1 MSAAPDGW
9 SPDERFDD
17 FVVIRPLGRG
27 GMGRVFLGHD
37 QALDRPVAL
46 KFVSSDQPSASE
58 RERFLLEAR
67 AIARLAHPNVVAVFR
82 VGETAGRPYLAYE
95 LVKGRTFH
103 ELAGP
108 LAWQVV
114 LTLATGLAR
123 GLEAVHRAGLVHRDI
138 KPANVILSDAGE
150 VKLLDFGLAKGL
162 DDDAPPSRMTDL
174 RAVDLTHTG
183 TLVGTPAYLAPEQWQ
198 RGAASPR
205 SDVFAVGLVLHELL
219 VGRSQRAHMSLREI
233 SRATVEEDVA
243 PVRRHRP
250 EVPETFAAIVDRC
263 VRRSPEERYASAAE
277 LRAELEALHSVF
289 LPRGHHV
296 GPPSVDQ
303 VAEDVA
309 SSFTRV
315 APRIAA
321 FSTRL
326 YERLFDA
333 HPRLRALFPESMD
346 AQKEKLGHALK
357 LVVDGLQRPDRLAP
371 AIVDLGRRH
380 LGYGVGA
387 EDLALLGD
395 VLLETLR
402 EFDAES
408 WSEGTESGWRRAWSF
423 LHDSMVRGY
432 EIETLGSF
440 VDSTTLD
447 VAPPKTRYLRNDGLT
462 IAWQE
467 LSEGPFDI
475 LLTHAWLS
483 HVEIA
488 WRHDDLAHF
497 LRRLGRHARVITYD
511 KRGVGMSERGVGVPT
526 LVERVSDARAVL
538 DAANAREVIAFGAFD
553 GAAVSTALAAADDRV
568 RAVVAFGAGGGG
580 RDLAARLTAIDEHWG
595 DALFLEEDAPSRAK
609 DPRFRAWYAEW
620 LRLSASTRDALA
632 ALRACALPATKVD
645 VPTVVLH
652 REHERRVTLEDARAF
667 AEATDAKLVTLP
679 GEDHLPFAGGGDDV
693 VKAILDLARDQLLL
707 RT

>member
-17 FVVIRPLGRG
+17 FVVLRPLGRG

-103 ELAGP
+103 ELAAP

-162 DDDAPPSRMTDL
+162 DDVAPASRMTDL

-219 VGRSQRAHMSLREI
+219 VGRSLRAQMTVREI
-233 SRATVEEDVA
+233 ARATVEEDAA
-243 PVRRHRP
+243 PVRRQRP
-250 EVPETFAAIVDRC
+250 EIPETFAAIVDRC
-263 VRRSPEERYASAAE
+263 LRRSPEERYASAAE

-289 LPRGHHV
+289 LPRGHHA
-296 GPPSVDQ
+296 GPPTVDQ
-303 VAEDVA
+303 VAEEVA

-315 APRIAA
+315 VPRIGA

-333 HPRLRALFPESMD
+333 HPRLRALFPESME

-357 LVVDGLQRPDRLAP
+357 LVVDGLQRPERLAP

-380 LGYGVGA
+380 LGYGVAA
-387 EDLALLGD
+387 EDLALLGE
-395 VLLETLR
+395 VLLDTLR

-408 WSEGTESGWRRAWSF
+408 WSEGAESGWRRAWSF

-432 EIETLGSF
+432 EVETLGSF

-447 VAPPKTRYLRNDGLT
+447 VAPPKTRYLRNEGLT

-467 LSEGPFDI
+467 LEGPIDV
-475 LLTHAWLS
+475 LVTHGWLS

-497 LRRLGRHARVITYD
+497 LRKLSKHARVVTYD

-526 LVERVSDARAVL
+526 LEERVSDARAVL
-538 DAANAREVIAFGAFD
+538 DAANARKVIAFGAFD
-553 GAAVSTALAAADDRV
+553 GAPISAALAAADPRV
-568 RAVVAFGAGGGG
+568 CGVVAYGAGGFG
-580 RDLAARLTAIDEHWG
+580 RDLASRLTVIDEHWG
-595 DALFLEEDAPSRAK
+595 DALFLEDDAPSRAT

-632 ALRACALPATKVD
+632 ALRACALPATKLT
-645 VPTVVLH
+645 VPGVVLR
-652 REHERRVTLEDARAF
+652 RELDRRVSHEDASAF
-667 AEATDAKLVTLP
+667 AAATNAQLVTLP
-679 GEDHLPFAGGGDDV
+679 GEDHLFFARGGDDV
-693 VKAILDLARDQLLL
+693 VQAILDLARTL
-707 RT
+707 